1 MPNTIGRFFL
11 RILLWVPPVFAA
23 WYVLVPLLHWPIRW
37 FLSGMA
43 LVGLPEFVT
52 SVTQSLHSFEFL
64 TSLSPGTVAG
74 QAFNAGARVSAEVDA
89 RLYSYGTALMA
100 ALTLAAWHP
109 QRWRNLWY
117 GWLLLLPLQML
128 AVFAAGMKQILLSS
142 GPAVRDQAAWAAWQL
157 ETVAYL
163 YQFSTLIMPP
173 VTALAVW
180 FVLHRRFV
188 EKFVGADVI
197 GILRASEKKPKQ
209 AAHSE
214 PVPVAKRP

>member
-1 MPNTIGRFFL
+1 MPTSIGRFFL

-23 WYVLVPLLHWPIRW
+23 WYVLVPVLHWPIRW

-43 LVGLPEFVT
+43 LLGLPEFVT
-52 SVTQSLHSFEFL
+52 SVTQSLYGFEFM
-64 TSLSPGTVAG
+64 TSLSPGAVAG
-74 QAFNAGARVSAEVDA
+74 QAFRPDALVNAEVDA
-89 RLYSYGTALMA
+89 RLYSYGAALMA

-157 ETVAYL
+157 EVIAYL

-173 VTALAVW
+173 VTALVVW

-197 GILRASEKKPKQ
+197 AIVRASEKRPKRVVPP
-209 AAHSE
+209 E
-214 PVPVAKRP
+214 PVPMPKRP

>member
-1 MPNTIGRFFL
+1 MPTTIGRFFL
-11 RILLWVPPVFAA
+11 RILLSVPPVFMA

-43 LVGLPEFVT
+43 LLGVPEFVSSIQQT
-52 SVTQSLHSFEFL
+52 LHGFEFL
-64 TSLSPGTVAG
+64 TNLAPGSASG
-74 QAFNAGARVSAEVDA
+74 QAFRPGATISAEVDA

-117 GWLLLLPLQML
+117 GWLMLLPLQML

-142 GPAVRDQAAWAAWQL
+142 GPGVVEQTGWSPWQL
-157 ETVAYL
+157 EVIAYL

-180 FVLHRRFV
+180 FVLHRAFV

-197 GILRASEKKPKQ
+197 ALLRADKKSASDTVSLRAKPMPK
-209 AAHSE
+209 
-214 PVPVAKRP
+214 RR